1 MPETVT
7 FDDDLGIVRIE
18 SYSDV
23 TAEDLRASLA
33 SALRIH
39 QERGL
44 TRGFV
49 DATKVTSYPSTFSIH
64 DFGSMAAS
72 SLRGIKV
79 AIAAPAGIIKDPGFF
94 ETVARNR
101 GANLRIFTSPNAA
114 LAWLTK
120 EPNQSVEQT
129 A

>member
-1 MPETVT
+1 MPETVIL
-7 FDDDLGIVRIE
+7 DEDLGIVRIE
-18 SYSDV
+18 SYGDI

-49 DATKVTSYPSTFSIH
+49 NATKVTSYPPTFAIH
-64 DFGSMAAS
+64 DFGSQAAK

-79 AIAAPAGIIKDPGFF
+79 AIATPPGILNDSGFF
-94 ETVARNR
+94 ETVVRNR
-101 GANLRIFTSPNAA
+101 GVNLRVFDSPDAA

-120 EPNQSVEQT
+120 
-129 A
+129 

>member
-7 FDDDLGIVRIE
+7 LDEDLGIVRIE
-18 SYSDV
+18 SFGDV
-23 TAEDLRASLA
+23 TAEDLTASLA

-39 QERGL
+39 KERGL

-49 DATKVTSYPSTFSIH
+49 DATKVTSYPSTLSIH
-64 DFGSMAAS
+64 DFGSQAAE
-72 SLRGIKV
+72 SLRGMKV
-79 AIAAPAGIIKDPGFF
+79 AIAASHGILNDPRFF
-94 ETVARNR
+94 ETVVRNR
-101 GANLRIFTSPNAA
+101 GASLRIFDSPDAA

-120 EPNQSVEQT
+120 DPNQSVVQT

>member
-1 MPETVT
+1 MPEKVT
-7 FDDDLGIVRIE
+7 LDEDLGIVRIE
-18 SYSDV
+18 SYGDV
-23 TAEDLRASLA
+23 TAEDLRATLA

-49 DATKVTSYPSTFSIH
+49 DETKVTSYPSTFSIH
-64 DFGSMAAS
+64 DFGLQAAEL
-72 SLRGIKV
+72 LRGIKV
-79 AIAAPAGIIKDPGFF
+79 AIAAHPGIITDPGFF

-101 GANLRIFTSPNAA
+101 GANLRVFDSPDAA

-120 EPNQSVEQT
+120 EQNP
-129 A
+129 